1 MAQYGREGSSVVDFH
16 HALVIGASSGIG
28 EAVARRLAAGGTRVA
43 LVARRA
49 SRLEEIVASINGAAG
64 EQRAL
69 GFAHDVRNAAE
80 VPELLQRIAAALG
93 GLDLVVWAA
102 GIQHRVAFDEYDV
115 AKDQE
120 MLAVNL
126 AGAVAWL
133 DPVAERFGR
142 LRRGTIVGIGSVAGD
157 RGRSGNPAYNTSKAG
172 LHTFLETIRNRIGRH
187 GVRVVTIKPG
197 FVDTAMTAGLAATPG
212 KISAER
218 AAEVIVRRARR
229 GRETVY
235 VPARWRYVMW
245 VIRAM
250 PSFLFKRL
258 KV

>member
-1 MAQYGREGSSVVDFH
+1 VVDFR

-28 EAVARRLAAGGTRVA
+28 EAVARRLAAGGVRVA

-49 SRLEEIVASINGAAG
+49 ERLDEIAASINGAAG
-64 EQRAL
+64 EQRAFV
-69 GFAHDVRNAAE
+69 FAHDVRETAA
-80 VPELLQRIAAALG
+80 VPELLQRITTALG
-93 GLDLVVWAA
+93 GLDLVVCAA
-102 GIQHRVAFDEYDV
+102 AVQHRVAFDEFDV

-126 AGAVAWL
+126 MGAVAWL

-157 RGRSGNPAYNTSKAG
+157 RGRSANPVYNTSKAG
-172 LHTFLETIRNRIGRH
+172 LHTFLEAIRNRIGRY
-187 GVRVVTIKPG
+187 GVRVVTVKPG
-197 FVDTAMTAGLAATPG
+197 FVETRMTAGMASTPW
-212 KISAER
+212 KISADR
-218 AAEVIVRRARR
+218 AAEIIVRRARR
-229 GRETVY
+229 GPETVY

-250 PSFLFKRL
+250 PSCVFKRL
-258 KV
+258 RV